1 MRDTPTPDTY
11 HVPTDEPYES
21 DEEFLEYER
30 ESVLFEMWKKDQLV
44 QVKHEMKALER
55 KKARLEY
62 RQFPDMDDWLRN
74 KQFIAAAEKGRE
86 KYSNEAFTRTEMAN
100 QILAREMKRTL
111 KDANGS
117 AEEHPV
123 HNMSKTDSMS
133 K

>member
-1 MRDTPTPDTY
+1 
-11 HVPTDEPYES
+11 VPTDEPYES

-74 KQFIAAAEKGRE
+74 KQFSRRRRRGEKSTVMRLSPVPKWPIKYWRE
-86 KYSNEAFTRTEMAN
+86 R
-100 QILAREMKRTL
+100 
-111 KDANGS
+111 
-117 AEEHPV
+117 
-123 HNMSKTDSMS
+123 
-133 K
+133 